1 MSRFL
6 YVSILAVSFCIL
18 SVTGCKKNIDKEIRD
33 FVASSVV
40 VPYDKFDKRICSH
53 FTDTLSAT
61 KDYRLVCYLDSSE
74 CQTCKFSQLVNME
87 KEHINMPE
95 YQDLEFLYIFN
106 VGKDD
111 TEALYRSL
119 CRSRIEGIVYFDTLN
134 VFMKNN
140 PHIPQE
146 NIYHTF
152 VIDKKGKVLLVG
164 NPFQN
169 DRMTA
174 LLNKILVSKK

>member
-61 KDYRLVCYLDSSE
+61 KRLS
-74 CQTCKFSQLVNME
+74 F
-87 KEHINMPE
+87 
-95 YQDLEFLYIFN
+95 
-106 VGKDD
+106 G
-111 TEALYRSL
+111 
-119 CRSRIEGIVYFDTLN
+119 
-134 VFMKNN
+134 
-140 PHIPQE
+140 
-146 NIYHTF
+146 
-152 VIDKKGKVLLVG
+152 LL
-164 NPFQN
+164 P
-169 DRMTA
+169 
-174 LLNKILVSKK
+174 